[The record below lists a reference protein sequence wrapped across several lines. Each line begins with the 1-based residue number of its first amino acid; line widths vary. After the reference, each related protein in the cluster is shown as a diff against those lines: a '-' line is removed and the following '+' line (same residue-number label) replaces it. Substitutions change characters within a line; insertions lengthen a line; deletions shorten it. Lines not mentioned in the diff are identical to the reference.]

1 MKPSS
6 FEHIVRIQFN
16 ALMMTVIKCTVKSR
30 NRQFVRRSKRE
41 ILFCEL
47 SDTKLSERG
56 TIDNYSCDCISF
68 KVLNYT
74 IQVSNEKFAVAL
86 YKLSSK
92 ERDVILL
99 RYFQSMSDQEIAE
112 LYHVSRSAIYRIEPA
127 WVTSN
132 QIEAARI
139 AMTRYIKRG
148 GQVWIKIFPDKPIT
162 EKPAETRMG
171 SGKGSPEYWVAV
183 VKPGRVMFEIG
194 GVPEDLAREAMR
206 LAAHKLPIKCKFV
219 AKETEEKGSEE

>member
-1 MKPSS
+1 MDTSS

-74 IQVSNEKFAVAL
+74 IQVSNEKLAVAL

-99 RYFQSMSDQEIAE
+99 REYSCAMKSHFRKFGNQMS
-112 LYHVSRSAIYRIEPA
+112 
-127 WVTSN
+127 
-132 QIEAARI
+132 
-139 AMTRYIKRG
+139 
-148 GQVWIKIFPDKPIT
+148 
-162 EKPAETRMG
+162 G
-171 SGKGSPEYWVAV
+171 SGNHLCKYTSL
-183 VKPGRVMFEIG
+183 
-194 GVPEDLAREAMR
+194 LA
-206 LAAHKLPIKCKFV
+206 
-219 AKETEEKGSEE
+219 